1 MYRVVDDARNMLG
14 KIYYLGGN
22 GVVRQYNLSLHMF
35 RQMDEDNYDKFSQMY
50 IGKMYLE
57 GLANEKNEELG
68 FKYLKKSAEQEV
80 TQAQISL
87 AYAYVHGKGT
97 DEDRNKALYW
107 IERAVNN
114 NSSEAK
120 YLLGI
125 AYYYGDDQ
133 LNVKIDEKYGMKLLM
148 EASEAGVE
156 EARQEIEK
164 IKKEQ
169 TITNKPD
176 IDSDYMEDR
185 SENKRNWFSN

>member
-1 MYRVVDDARNMLG
+1 MHRVVEDARNMLG
-14 KIYYLGGN
+14 KIYYLGGY

-35 RQMDEDNYDKFSQMY
+35 KQMDDDNYDKFSQLY

-80 TQAQISL
+80 TQAQIAL
-87 AYAYVHGKGT
+87 AYAYVNGKGA

-125 AYYYGDDQ
+125 AYYYGDDK

-148 EASEAGVE
+148 ESAEAGVE
-156 EARQEIEK
+156 EARQELELIR
-164 IKKEQ
+164 KEQ
-169 TITNKPD
+169 TITNEPD
-176 IDSDYMEDR
+176 IDSDFIDDR
-185 SENKRNWFSN
+185 SENKRNWFGN